1 MEYDL
6 FFILLLHF
14 SYKHFLSFAF
24 FECLFMDK
32 SYLSID

>member
-24 FECLFMDK
+24 LNAY
-32 SYLSID
+32 SWINHIYL